1 MKKIYL
7 LITIILLTFICFL
20 IVLFKPRNY
29 LIEYKI
35 NDLIVKENYNKK
47 EGYYIYINYK
57 DTNYP
62 IYINQEYNR
71 KRKLV
76 QNIILN
82 ELDKEICLNVTITN
96 NVYNICSEDNI
107 IKSLDAMSD
116 DYKLK
121 FNINKETLKEIDT
134 YKNIK
139 IYNNNLNY
147 FIWNYK
153 GFYQINTKYNNL
165 DLFKKDNYQNSLT
178 YQTEDYLLFPNYDSD
193 YYFTK
198 FYIYDI
204 KKDNL
209 KEFNFD
215 FEISYDSYYLGHIS
229 NEVYLIDKKNQVEYL
244 INLKK
249 NLIDIISKDNTAKYY
264 NGSKFEDT
272 SLTKL
277 INNEIVFS
285 NNSIYKYNINDDKLY
300 LNIKDFQM
308 LITNKKVKKIVHI
321 NNDTVYYLSNDELY
335 SYKYLDNNRLLLKHN
350 EWLFNYN
357 NHIFIF
363 N

>member
-7 LITIILLTFICFL
+7 LIILILLTFICFL
-20 IVLFKPRNY
+20 IILFKPRNY
-29 LIEYKI
+29 TIEYKV
-35 NDLIVKENYNKK
+35 NDLLVKENYIKK

-82 ELDKEICLNVTITN
+82 ELDKEICLNVTISN
-96 NVYNICSEDNI
+96 NSYNICSEDNT
-107 IKSLDAMSD
+107 IKPLDAMSD

-121 FNINKETLKEIDT
+121 FNTNKKILKEIDN

-139 IYNNNLNY
+139 IYNNDLNY

-153 GFYQINTKYNNL
+153 GFYLINNKYNTLNI
-165 DLFKKDNYQNSLT
+165 FKKDNYQNILT

-198 FYIYDI
+198 YYIYDI

-209 KEFNFD
+209 KEIDFD

-229 NEVYLIDKKNQVEYL
+229 NEIYLIDKKNQVEYL
-244 INLKK
+244 INLKR
-249 NLIDIISKDNTAKYY
+249 NSVDIISKDNTAKYY
-264 NGSKFEDT
+264 NGSKLEDT

-277 INNEIVFS
+277 INNETKFQI
-285 NNSIYKYNINDDKLY
+285 NSIYNYSLKDDKLY
-300 LNIKDFQM
+300 LNIKDYQI
-308 LITNKKVKKIVHI
+308 LVTDKKVKKIVHI
-321 NNDTVYYLSNDELY
+321 NKDTVYYLSNDELY
-335 SYKYLDNNRLLLKHN
+335 SYKYLDNNKLLLKYN